1 MGSVA
6 TVFKVYIEN
15 GKENEVSK
23 AIKETLKP
31 KNMQVEEV
39 AFGIKVAKVLF
50 VHEDTEG
57 SSAFEEKLRKIHGV
71 NEVEVDDETLL

>member
-6 TVFKVYIEN
+6 TVFKVYIES
-15 GKENEVSK
+15 GKEGDVSK
-23 AIKETLKP
+23 EIREKLKP
-31 KNMQVEEV
+31 KNMQVEDV

-57 SSAFEEKLRKIHGV
+57 SSSFEERLRKISGV